1 MTTPP
6 PGLLPGTR
14 ITADRLNGALLIGR
28 LVFFAS
34 RDAAQ
39 TITTSGT
46 AAGAS
51 GNALSWDNLIV
62 DLLGGYSP
70 STPTYFTPPIAGWY
84 QLTGETSFE
93 GSVTGTW
100 RGASWLFNG
109 TLPIGGTAKPVAAA
123 TANTTVTVGARS
135 VPVLFDGVS
144 DHIEF
149 APFHNATGSLATATG
164 SARPHVAIY
173 YAGPA

>member
-1 MTTPP
+1 MSTPP

-14 ITADRLNGALLIGR
+14 ITADRLNASLLIGR

-39 TITTSGT
+39 TITRSDT
-46 AAGAS
+46 AAGVS
-51 GNALSWDNLIV
+51 SNALSWDNLIV
-62 DLLGGYSP
+62 DLLGGWSP
-70 STPTYFTPPIAGWY
+70 AQPTYFTPPIAGWY

-93 GSVTGTW
+93 GSTSGTW

-109 TLPIGGTAKPVAAA
+109 TLPIGGTSKPI
-123 TANTTVTVGARS
+123 ANTSANTPLTVGARS
-135 VPVLFDGVS
+135 VPVQFDGVS

-164 SARPHVAIY
+164 SARPHVSIY